1 MDDRHELRG
10 ARARRSDHGARRSD
24 HGQLSDAEVEALLR
38 DVEATDLELLEPPE
52 HTWAAIE
59 SALQTADDVQAV
71 DDERSRDDAQA
82 AQDDHT
88 VQDERSNVVSFPER
102 QRIRRRLAVGIAA
115 VLVVAV
121 AGVTTL
127 LLARDDPA
135 EVVASAT
142 LAYDPEQFDI
152 SGAQARAGAELVA
165 DDGEHSIAIVDAAL
179 PSPEA
184 GADLEVWLIRPD
196 ASGNVVDL
204 VSIGIIDP
212 ADPGSLS
219 VPEGYD
225 PDVYSVVDI
234 SIEPRDGD
242 PSHSGRT
249 ILRGPLQDF

>member
-10 ARARRSDHGARRSD
+10 ARARRSD

-52 HTWAAIE
+52 HTWSAIE
-59 SALQTADDVQAV
+59 STLQTADDVQATQG
-71 DDERSRDDAQA
+71 ERSHDDVQA
-82 AQDDHT
+82 
-88 VQDERSNVVSFPER
+88 VGDERSNVVSLPER

-115 VLVVAV
+115 VLVVVV

-135 EVVASAT
+135 DVVASAT

-152 SGAQARAGAELVA
+152 SGAQARAGAELVV

-184 GADLEVWLIRPD
+184 DADLEVWLIRPD

-212 ADPGSLS
+212 ANPGSLS